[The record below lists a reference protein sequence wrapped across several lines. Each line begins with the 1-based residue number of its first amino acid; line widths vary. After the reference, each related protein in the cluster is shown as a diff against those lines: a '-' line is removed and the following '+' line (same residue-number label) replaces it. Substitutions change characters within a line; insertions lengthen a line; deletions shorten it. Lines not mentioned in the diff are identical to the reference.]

1 MNVELSDQDKNNLKT
16 EIYYINEAITSN
28 FKKINDLMQQAKE
41 ILNRNEILLRENTY
55 LGINVSMDSNFQ
67 KMKGLMLQVKE
78 LILQNDKI
86 LWAYIFFEP
95 HFLS

>member
-1 MNVELSDQDKNNLKT
+1 MKQV
-16 EIYYINEAITSN
+16 
-28 FKKINDLMQQAKE
+28 KE
-41 ILNRNEILLRENTY
+41 IINRNEILLRENTY